1 MVRYKD
7 VADQL
12 AAAPAP
18 AVDADAA
25 LGVGSVAVVCAEF
38 KDDDYLHQF
47 VAFVSGVLQIL
58 FINIYK

>member
-38 KDDDYLHQF
+38 DALVWFYL
-47 VAFVSGVLQIL
+47 
-58 FINIYK
+58 INS

>member
-12 AAAPAP
+12 AAALAP

-47 VAFVSGVLQIL
+47 VAFVSGVL
-58 FINIYK
+58 